1 MADGKIRHHNHMT
14 DSKAIQLLQN
24 YFPSEW
30 VCRQMHPDYGLDI
43 DLELF
48 AYEGDDCVTL
58 GEHVFLQVKG
68 TENAQY
74 GKIKPFG
81 ENLDGNATKAD
92 IDVLKFS
99 IDVSLLKLVERMG
112 SGIPVLLIVVDLVMQ
127 QAYQVCLNDYI
138 RYVLP
143 EQNPKFREQKNVTV
157 YIPTENKISNQ
168 MFMWYGKRAKMY
180 ALFQEIHAVT
190 DDCIYAEGK
199 ELIKKIQ
206 QLLYRI
212 QNHDAWNARTCFG
225 FMDFQY
231 NLLTEMCDHNLI
243 TQESKKFV
251 QLASKDSVNWE
262 KSTLY
267 VGMEEVPT
275 VGYALAQ
282 ELSCKRF
289 LELASAMSSYYEGV
303 LRHVWLPTTTN
314 QFLI

>member
-1 MADGKIRHHNHMT
+1 M
-14 DSKAIQLLQN
+14 
-24 YFPSEW
+24 
-30 VCRQMHPDYGLDI
+30 
-43 DLELF
+43 
-48 AYEGDDCVTL
+48 
-58 GEHVFLQVKG
+58 QVKG

-99 IDVSLLKLVERMG
+99 IDVSLLKLAERMG

-180 ALFQEIHAVT
+180 ALFQEIHAVP

-243 TQESKKFV
+243 TRESKKFV